1 MRYRHFVYF
10 RHGISEFVNF
20 SYGIAVL
27 STPQCPPPT
36 VIQKL
41 LPREE
46 LRAPVQTHI
55 VLRKNKLEFYHCLK
69 IRFYLSNNAILH
81 TYFNFSLRRNSFF

>member
-10 RHGISEFVNF
+10 RHGIWVFVNF

-27 STPQCPPPT
+27 GTPQCPPPT

-46 LRAPVQTHI
+46 LRAPVQNHI
-55 VLRKNKLEFYHCLK
+55 VLRKNKLEFYHYLK
-69 IRFYLSNNAILH
+69 IRFCLSINATVH
-81 TYFNFSLRRNSFF
+81 TYFSFSLRRNSFF